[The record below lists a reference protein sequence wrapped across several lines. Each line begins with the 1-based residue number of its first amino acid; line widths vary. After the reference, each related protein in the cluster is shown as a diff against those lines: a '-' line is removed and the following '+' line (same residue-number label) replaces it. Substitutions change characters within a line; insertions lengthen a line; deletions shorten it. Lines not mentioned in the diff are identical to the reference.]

1 MNVLEMLDFTS
12 LDDGTQFKI
21 YDRTREQISQISLDK
36 LEHGIMERVAL
47 IIYEET
53 MTALAENS
61 GPCEECGMEAE
72 TPVSDPVRKWLFCAE
87 DEQGQTHRIYD
98 WYYIGTYRDATDYAE
113 TKCDE
118 FEEKVGGMILKLTIE
133 SHGRVE

>member
-1 MNVLEMLDFTS
+1 MSILEIQDFSS

-61 GPCEECGMEAE
+61 GPCEICGMEAE
-72 TPVSDPVRKWLFCAE
+72 TMEW
-87 DEQGQTHRIYD
+87 Q
-98 WYYIGTYRDATDYAE
+98 
-113 TKCDE
+113 E
-118 FEEKVGGMILKLTIE
+118 FDKTFICGDCGHVQ
-133 SHGRVE
+133 